1 MCLAQGHITLT
12 AVRLDVAN
20 PRSGVM
26 HSTTEPLRSL
36 NIKLFCVLLA
46 ITTSSIYD
54 KIVSFTLHK
63 VVA

>member
-12 AVRLDVAN
+12 AVRLHAAK
-20 PRSGVM
+20 PRSGDM
-26 HSTTEPLRSL
+26 HSTTEPQRSL
-36 NIKLFCVLLA
+36 NIKLFCVFLA

-54 KIVSFTLHK
+54 KILSFTLHK